1 MSSKINLQPCEYARK
16 SSIFQDNQLI
26 FSKTIET
33 YMGERKK
40 NKNIMCKYTSYT
52 VKYTLYTGIE
62 KQRLFLMKNFFINI
76 QTNVRSTRTR
86 WR

>member
-1 MSSKINLQPCEYARK
+1 MYKKEE
-16 SSIFQDNQLI
+16 
-26 FSKTIET
+26 FSAPEILLFLRKTIET

-52 VKYTLYTGIE
+52 EKYTLYTGIE
-62 KQRLFLMKNFFINI
+62 KQRLFLLKNFFINI

>member
-1 MSSKINLQPCEYARK
+1 MKTTKNKKCIKKKNFLHRK
-16 SSIFQDNQLI
+16 FFFFLR
-26 FSKTIET
+26 KTIET

-52 VKYTLYTGIE
+52 GKYTLYTGIE
-62 KQRLFLMKNFFINI
+62 KQRLFLLKNFFINI

>member
-1 MSSKINLQPCEYARK
+1 MYKKEE
-16 SSIFQDNQLI
+16 
-26 FSKTIET
+26 FSAPEILLFFEEN
-33 YMGERKK
+33 YRDIHGRKK

-52 VKYTLYTGIE
+52 GKYTLYTGIE

>member
-1 MSSKINLQPCEYARK
+1 MYKKEE
-16 SSIFQDNQLI
+16 
-26 FSKTIET
+26 FSAPEILLFFEEN
-33 YMGERKK
+33 YRDIHGRKK
-40 NKNIMCKYTSYT
+40 KEQKY